1 MAVLSTIA
9 NVATPGLPV
18 GSIQAFA
25 GANAPTGWLLCDG
38 SAVGRAEYPELFSTL
53 GTAYGAG
60 NTTTTFN
67 IPDLRGRVPA
77 GKDNMGGTAAGRLTS
92 AVSGV
97 SGTALGS
104 SGGSQNIP
112 DHSHQS
118 YIRVLEFYDDMIVGQ
133 SGQSQI
139 GGYNSRTGAWTTW
152 QHPVTT
158 VTASAN
164 NYTGRSTQTTWVSQT
179 NMVSDGPSYQQTPQN
194 VQPTLVVNY
203 IIKAV
208 ADIAR
213 GGWYTQS
220 SPPVVT
226 QLPSNPQFNEQ
237 VFYMPTNVSHGD
249 DTGGTTALEQFPQLF
264 LYNGSRWIPTAG
276 KTHLA
281 RLSCTNSRGPRIDG
295 IFTSLFRT
303 YTIVWSVSSAT
314 GGGFIFSRLRSSGS
328 DNSTGYYWTVPYS
341 TSNNT
346 GSGIDNTTTFGN
358 SSGVP
363 IGYYGG
369 PAMGEFTLI
378 DPALLYKTGF
388 SGIGHDERSGTMS
401 VKSII
406 GGTHNSTS
414 AFDGI
419 KFFISG
425 QAQTGIIDIYG
436 NL

>member
-25 GANAPTGWLLCDG
+25 GANAPAGWLLCDG
-38 SAVGRAEYPELFSTL
+38 SAVGRAEYPDLFSTL

-164 NYTGRSTQTTWVSQT
+164 NHTGRSTQATWVSQT

-226 QLPSNPQFNEQ
+226 QLPTNPAIGEEVYLYTQYGYVYQ
-237 VFYMPTNVSHGD
+237 R
-249 DTGGTTALEQFPQLF
+249 
-264 LYNGSRWIPTAG
+264 YNGSSWDILSDNRKVYASVILSTGFVNSTTLLNFNNTLTNVGNAYSTANGRFTCPITG
-276 KTHLA
+276 KYRATFYGMTENGVGYGLVD
-281 RLSCTNSRGPRIDG
+281 LYKNGSLVSLTRGYQYG
-295 IFTSLFRT
+295 TSSGHHHFTSDVIISANATDYLQWRYEGT
-303 YTIVWSVSSAT
+303 IRLYSDGLGYTGAT
-314 GGGFIFSRLRSSGS
+314 FQF
-328 DNSTGYYWTVPYS
+328 
-341 TSNNT
+341 
-346 GSGIDNTTTFGN
+346 
-358 SSGVP
+358 
-363 IGYYGG
+363 
-369 PAMGEFTLI
+369 MGE
-378 DPALLYKTGF
+378 
-388 SGIGHDERSGTMS
+388 
-401 VKSII
+401 
-406 GGTHNSTS
+406 
-414 AFDGI
+414 
-419 KFFISG
+419 
-425 QAQTGIIDIYG
+425 
-436 NL
+436 